1 MRRMHMSLRAA
12 LAFAACAL
20 AATSAGAVTLYKSI
34 APNGVIQFSDTPPEN
49 GVVVEERIVDP
60 GGAGQPIAGG
70 ATLAFANPL
79 EAVEAGVPL
88 DDALAKANAQVD
100 LAEHQ
105 LALARDSAWTRR
117 EGLRLR
123 TAHRTR
129 ADDERVAFY
138 ERNLKVARARL
149 VELLHQAQKMGT
161 VPVFSL
167 AERDTSGNRVL
178 AQR

>member
-1 MRRMHMSLRAA
+1 MRRMHPSLRAA

-20 AATSAGAVTLYKSI
+20 AATSASAVTLYKSI
-34 APNGVIQFSDTPPEN
+34 ASNGVIQFSDTPPEN
-49 GVVVEERIVDP
+49 AVVVEERHVDTS
-60 GGAGQPIAGG
+60 GGGQTSAGN

-79 EAVEAGVPL
+79 EAVGAGVPL

-117 EGLRLR
+117 EGLHLR
-123 TAHRTR
+123 PAHRTR

-138 ERNLKVARARL
+138 ERNLKVARAHL
-149 VELLHQAQKMGT
+149 VELLQEAQKMGT

-167 AERDTSGNRVL
+167 AVRDPSGNRVL

>member
-1 MRRMHMSLRAA
+1 MRRMHTSLRAA

-34 APNGVIQFSDTPPEN
+34 APNGVIQFSDTRPES
-49 GVVVEERIVDP
+49 GVVVEERIVDGSGS
-60 GGAGQPIAGG
+60 GGPASAGDA
-70 ATLAFANPL
+70 ATAFANPL
-79 EAVEAGVPL
+79 EAIDAGVPL

-117 EGLRLR
+117 EGLHLR
-123 TAHRTR
+123 PARRTR

-138 ERNLKVARARL
+138 ERNLRIARAHL
-149 VELLHQAQKMGT
+149 LELLGT
-161 VPVFSL
+161 DPVFSL
-167 AERDTSGNRVL
+167 AERDPSGNRVL